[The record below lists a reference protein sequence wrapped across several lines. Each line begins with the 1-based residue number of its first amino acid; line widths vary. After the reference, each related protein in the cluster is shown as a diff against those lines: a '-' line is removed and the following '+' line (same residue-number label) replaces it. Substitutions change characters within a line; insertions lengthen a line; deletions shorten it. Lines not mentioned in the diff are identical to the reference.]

1 MYVHGLNVWKKEV
14 DSVYQTCRSVLPWDL
29 ILYKLRNFVHD
40 VAFGHRDYNSVGE
53 NKRYVQHLYLFPK

>member
-14 DSVYQTCRSVLPWDL
+14 DSVYQTCRSVLPRDL

-40 VAFGHRDYNSVGE
+40 VACGRTDYKNCVILSTT
-53 NKRYVQHLYLFPK
+53 